1 MSSFNLDIFT
11 IETYEPVTSI
21 SQKGIFIHS
30 NEQSYIKINDT
41 DSDLKVENLES
52 RDLLVINNIQANNLN
67 ILNDVDI
74 KGYCYIDK
82 DLYFTNDNSA
92 IRIGPNF
99 RIDDN
104 DTSLLNPYFS
114 INATTNITKFGTND
128 VSFINISA
136 SQTISG
142 SELKVVNNADVVGWL
157 KVGGNITGS
166 NISGSIISGSELKIV
181 NNADVVGWLKVGG
194 NITGSN
200 ISASNTIIGKSLNM
214 YNDNNNLIYL
224 NTGGTHELKI
234 KKEHILFSSSFV
246 FNVFSSE
253 SKSERI
259 YIRSYTGS
267 SDYSSNTTS
276 NYHDIINFYRTG
288 SKNVVSIGSDSSIGN
303 LINIST
309 GSILFISGSIY
320 PSSNDKFEL
329 GNKTPNNRWKAI
341 YAANISTTDLI
352 LDNDIGSW
360 RIVEGEEELYI
371 YNAKKKKKYKFLLK
385 EIEYDNYLEKLEN

>member
-11 IETYEPVTSI
+11 IEIYEPVTSI

-41 DSDLKVENLES
+41 DSELKVENLES

-74 KGYCYIDK
+74 GGYCYIDK

-166 NISGSIISGSELKIV
+166 NIS
-181 NNADVVGWLKVGG
+181 
-194 NITGSN
+194 
-200 ISASNTIIGKSLNM
+200 ASNTIIGKSLNM

-253 SKSERI
+253 SKSEKI

-329 GNKTPNNRWKAI
+329 GNKSPNNRWKAI